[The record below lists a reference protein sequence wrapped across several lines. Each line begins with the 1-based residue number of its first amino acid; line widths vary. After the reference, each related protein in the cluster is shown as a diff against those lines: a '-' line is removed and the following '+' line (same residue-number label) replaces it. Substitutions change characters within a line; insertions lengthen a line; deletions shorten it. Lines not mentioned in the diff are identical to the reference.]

1 MYSSIKKREQLEFSA
16 VHLFEEIENIRN
28 EVPENEQEL
37 LLRYVCWNGYS
48 AHPESVI
55 LAMISMFSVYSNLT
69 LIFLTVALYT
79 IMLHPYS
86 AIPALISPRVILV

>member
-28 EVPENEQEL
+28 EVPEKEQEL
-37 LLRYVCWNGYS
+37 VLRYLCWNDYS

-55 LAMISMFSVYSNLT
+55 LAMIS
-69 LIFLTVALYT
+69 IC
-79 IMLHPYS
+79 
-86 AIPALISPRVILV
+86 LVFTQI